1 MSGLL
6 GVKVG
11 MSRFFTDDGIT
22 FPVSIIEVIPNK
34 ILQIKTLENDGYSS
48 VQLTMGN
55 KKVSRIKK
63 PVFGHLSKFG
73 VCSGDIIREFGLD
86 FFNNK
91 PVSGGVLSINDV
103 FKEGDRV
110 DIISVSKGKGFSG
123 TVKRYNFKTQDA
135 SHGNSLSHRVPGSIG
150 QNQTPG
156 RVFKGKKMPGHMGNK
171 RCTIKNLLL
180 VQIDINRNLLFVK
193 GSIPGCSG
201 IKLEIRFSKKGKI

>member
-11 MSRFFTDDGIT
+11 MMRYFMNDGIT
-22 FPVSIIEVIPNK
+22 FPVSIIEVIPNR

-48 VQLTMGN
+48 VQLTRGN
-55 KKVSRIKK
+55 RKASRIKK
-63 PVFGHLSKFG
+63 PLFGHFSKFG
-73 VCSGDIIREFGLD
+73 VRSGDIIREFGSK
-86 FFNNK
+86 FFSSK
-91 PVSGGVLSINDV
+91 LVSGKVLGINDV

-110 DIISVSKGKGFSG
+110 DVISVSKGKGFSG

-171 RCTIKNLLL
+171 RCTIQNLLV
-180 VQIDINRNLLFVK
+180 VQIDISRNLLFVK
-193 GSIPGCSG
+193 GSIPGFSG
-201 IKLEIRFSKKGKI
+201 IKLEIRISKKGKI